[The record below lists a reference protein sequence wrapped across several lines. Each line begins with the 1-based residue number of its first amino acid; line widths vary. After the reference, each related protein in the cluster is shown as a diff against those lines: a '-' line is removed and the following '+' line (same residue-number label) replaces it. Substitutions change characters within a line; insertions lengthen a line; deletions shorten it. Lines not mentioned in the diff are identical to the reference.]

1 MNNRWNQFIYRCWA
15 PFYDVFLNH
24 GTFYKARKQVFQDI
38 LFKPK
43 QRVLFVG
50 IGTGADL
57 TFIPCDDLQ
66 VKAIDYSEEMLQKA
80 QDKYKNS
87 SIEFLQMDAQELGFE
102 SNSFDIV
109 VASLLLSVVPNP
121 NKSLKE
127 MIRVTKDK
135 GTILIFDKFE
145 PTNNQLSFGKKMLR
159 PLIKL
164 LGTDIGLSF
173 ESVYKNVESQC
184 EIQEDVDVMMKGLYR
199 KIILRKKGD

>member
-1 MNNRWNQFIYRCWA
+1 MNNQWNQFIYRCWS
-15 PFYDVFLNH
+15 PFYDVFFNNGIFH
-24 GTFYKARKQVFQDI
+24 KARRQVFHDI

-50 IGTGADL
+50 IGTGVDL
-57 TFIPCDDLQ
+57 AFIPYDELQ
-66 VKAIDYSEEMLQKA
+66 VEAIDYSDKMLQKA
-80 QDKYKNS
+80 RDKYRNS
-87 SIEFLQMDAQELGFE
+87 SIKFLQMDAQILDFE

-145 PTNNQLSFGKKMLR
+145 PTNKRLSFGKRMFR

-173 ESVYKNVESQC
+173 ESVYENVENPC

>member
-1 MNNRWNQFIYRCWA
+1 MNNQWNQFIYRCWS
-15 PFYDVFLNH
+15 PFYDVFFNNGIFH
-24 GTFYKARKQVFQDI
+24 KARRQVFHDI

-50 IGTGADL
+50 IGTGVDL
-57 TFIPCDDLQ
+57 AFIPYDELQ
-66 VKAIDYSEEMLQKA
+66 VEAIDYSDKMLQKA
-80 QDKYKNS
+80 RDKYRNS
-87 SIEFLQMDAQELGFE
+87 SIKFLQMDAQILDFE

-145 PTNNQLSFGKKMLR
+145 PTNKRLSFGKRMFR

-173 ESVYKNVESQC
+173 ESVYENVENLC

>member
-1 MNNRWNQFIYRCWA
+1 MNNRWNHFIYRCWA
-15 PFYDVFLNH
+15 PFYDVFFNH
-24 GTFYKARKQVFQDI
+24 GIFYKARKQVFQDV

-57 TFIPCDDLQ
+57 TFIPYNDLQ

-87 SIEFLQMDAQELGFE
+87 SIEFLQMDAQELDFE

-121 NKSLKE
+121 NMSLKE

-145 PTNNQLSFGKKMLR
+145 PTNKQLSFGKKMFR

-173 ESVYKNVESQC
+173 ETVYKNVENQC
-184 EIQEDVDVMMKGLYR
+184 EIQEDLDVMVKGLYR
-199 KIILRKKGD
+199 KIILQKKGD